1 MSTGKLCC
9 EDERRKRKETK
20 KVINHFPLH
29 FLCVNCKLLSL
40 VYLFH
45 VPSNGSLDWKRSIFC
60 FSYTFSYVDPIVTQS
75 FLSLWIWAPI
85 LPEENCSRVV
95 VGGWMLKFQREEDEE
110 KLYLITTTFIRQE
123 SILPGKMNVEKQRC
137 WSWSEKRFIFCCC
150 IFPGSFIYS
159 WSWLLRCCAAG
170 EISFFKFVCNPRHRP
185 PAPS

>member
-95 VGGWMLKFQREEDEE
+95 VGGWMLKVSKRRRRREALFNNNNIHPTRIDITRENECRKATLLKLEREEIHF
-110 KLYLITTTFIRQE
+110 LLLHF
-123 SILPGKMNVEKQRC
+123 SG
-137 WSWSEKRFIFCCC
+137 
-150 IFPGSFIYS
+150 FIYIFVIMTLT
-159 WSWLLRCCAAG
+159 LLCGGRNK
-170 EISFFKFVCNPRHRP
+170 FF
-185 PAPS
+185 